1 MENDYKTQHCWG
13 NTHTHTHTHTHT
25 PPTPQELWWRQ
36 TLWTSMSWKC
46 TWILKLAIH
55 YTYREYIGGNTGMM
69 PWNSQQIT
77 EFDCSN
83 HLKCSVIQWCRCLF
97 LTIWFWA
104 NTPKMKIRSL
114 CTHPQA
120 ILKAYVFF
128 CFFFFFCGTQNNI
141 SAVFIYAVKVCHNIK
156 SCDTRTEEV
165 WSDMSQCNPFSS
177 VCV

>member
-13 NTHTHTHTHTHT
+13 NTHTHTHT
-25 PPTPQELWWRQ
+25 PPPPPQELWWRQ

-77 EFDCSN
+77 ELDCSN

-104 NTPKMKIRSL
+104 NTVIMYSSSSHFES
-114 CTHPQA
+114 T
-120 ILKAYVFF
+120 
-128 CFFFFFCGTQNNI
+128 CFLFFFFCGTQNNI
-141 SAVFIYAVKVCHNIK
+141 SAVFIYAVKVWHNIK

-165 WSDMSQCNPFSS
+165 WSDMSQCLIWALYAWVDNE
-177 VCV
+177 